1 MRGKSC
7 PGNTSELHVQRC
19 VRQEGKKE
27 DGKRGGERKGSRE
40 KERDRETGSDLV
52 EGVRARLRR

>member
-27 DGKRGGERKGSRE
+27 DGKRGGEKGREAERK
-40 KERDRETGSDLV
+40 RETERQAV
-52 EGVRARLRR
+52 I